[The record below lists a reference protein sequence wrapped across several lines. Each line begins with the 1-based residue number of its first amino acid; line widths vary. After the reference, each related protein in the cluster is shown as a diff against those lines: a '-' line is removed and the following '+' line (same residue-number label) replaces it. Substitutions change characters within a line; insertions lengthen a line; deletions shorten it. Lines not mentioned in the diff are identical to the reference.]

1 MYAWYK
7 ETFWYLKV
15 PEIYPSMWG
24 EPIQK
29 VLLDI
34 AFFFFF
40 WKPLIIWKT
49 NFFEEETNW

>member
-1 MYAWYK
+1 MYAWNN

-40 WKPLIIWKT
+40 LKT
-49 NFFEEETNW
+49 FNYMENELFRRRD